1 MRYIIILLLLTSCS
15 TLKQKSSSDSTEKV
29 IYKTQFIDTSK
40 SVHTKT
46 IEYVPFYDTLTQTYY
61 IYPKTIIESKSDFKG
76 ITDTKDSSKV
86 VSVQKESKSVKKT
99 KTYYFEIIA
108 ISIILL
114 VVMWFWHRI
123 KLFIKPF

>member
-46 IEYVPFYDTLTQTYY
+46 IEYVPFYDTITKSYY
-61 IYPKTIIESKSDFKG
+61 IYPKTIIEYKSDFKG

-86 VSVQKESKSVKKT
+86 IEVKKEQKSVKKP
-99 KTYYFEIIA
+99 KTYYFKIIGIA
-108 ISIILL
+108 VIILVL
-114 VVMWFWHRI
+114 MFFWSRI
-123 KLFIKPF
+123 KLFFKFI